1 MEVITRVKE
10 MQHRAE
16 HLRSEGRIIAFVP
29 TMGYLHEGHLSLM
42 REGRKH
48 GDVLVIS
55 IFVNPTQFGPG
66 EDYETYPQDME
77 RDLELIQAVGGDI
90 VFNPSA
96 GEMYPPEF
104 QTYVEVERVTGHL
117 CGVSRPHHFR
127 GVTTVVLKLFN
138 VVRPHMVFFGQKD
151 YQQWITIKR
160 MVRDLNMDIEIIGL
174 PTVRESDG
182 LAMSSRN
189 AYLNSDERKA
199 AQCLYRALLKGQN
212 LFRQGARRAEIILRE
227 VRHVIETEPF
237 VQIDYVTIADAH
249 TLEDIAEIKKEAI
262 IAVAAKIGSAR
273 LIDNIIL
280 KEEA

>member
-48 GDVLVIS
+48 GNVLVIS